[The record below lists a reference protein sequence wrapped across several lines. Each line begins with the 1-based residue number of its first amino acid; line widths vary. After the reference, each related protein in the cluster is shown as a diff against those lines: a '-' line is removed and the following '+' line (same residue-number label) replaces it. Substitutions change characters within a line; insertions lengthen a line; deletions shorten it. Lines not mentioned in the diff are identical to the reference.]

1 MAIAVHAYLIIGA
14 GGEDIQQKAQEL
26 AKKLK
31 AKTLEFP
38 LQKIEDARELNSFTN
53 LKMSRP
59 TAILI
64 KGIEDATTETANAF
78 LKNLEEPQENLYYIL
93 TASSAKKVLPTI
105 VSRCQVIKTI
115 NNSQLTI
122 NNEVKEFLKMT
133 TGEKFAFLDGIK
145 DRGEAIKFVNEFIL
159 ACHELVHQK
168 ESDKLQIASFLRA
181 GMLTLKN
188 LKANG
193 NVTLQLANLVI
204 SLEAK

>member
-1 MAIAVHAYLIIGA
+1 MHAYLIIGA

-64 KGIEDATTETANAF
+64 IFKETATTETANAF

-105 VSRCQVIKTI
+105 VSRCQIIRIKNQESRI
-115 NNSQLTI
+115 KSEN
-122 NNEVKEFLKMT
+122 V
-133 TGEKFAFLDGIK
+133 EKFLDMSTGGKLSYVDAIK
-145 DRGEAIKFVNEFIL
+145 DRGEAVEFVNEFIL
-159 ACHELVHQK
+159 SCHELVHQK
-168 ESDKLQIASFLRA
+168 ESDKLQLASFLRA
-181 GMLTLKN
+181 GIATLKN
-188 LKANG
+188 LRANG
-193 NVTLQLANLVI
+193 NVALQLANLVI